1 MKERITK
8 ALVTGTSSGIGQAI
22 AVMLLKHG
30 ITVYGIG
37 MSTSARI
44 RELEHTFKDTFHH
57 TELDITDTS
66 ALKKYVSDINRDHDT
81 DLLVNCAGCAWYG
94 LHEDI
99 GYDHISRIIRTDLE
113 APALLMN
120 LLLRDLKK
128 NRGAVVNISSV
139 TADEVCP
146 HGAVYGAA
154 KAGLTS
160 LSHSIEAEGRKHG
173 LRVINIEPDMTESGL
188 YRNADF
194 TADTE
199 SDARLE
205 PDDTAGALEYALFDT
220 REGMYISDI
229 RLKPQIHRISRRK

>member
-1 MKERITK
+1 MKESISR

-22 AVMLLKHG
+22 AVMLLNHG
-30 ITVYGIG
+30 TEVYGVG
-37 MSTSARI
+37 MSSDDRV
-44 RELEHTFKDTFHH
+44 RQLEDDFIGSFHH
-57 TELDITDTS
+57 TVLDITDSS
-66 ALKKYVSDINRDHDT
+66 ALTEYVSEVNRDHGT

-99 GYDHISRIIRTDLE
+99 SCDHISRIIRTDLE
-113 APALLMN
+113 APALLMK

-128 NRGAVVNISSV
+128 NRGTIVNISSV
-139 TADEVCP
+139 AAAEVCP

-173 LRVINIEPDMTESGL
+173 LRVINIEPDMTVSGL

-194 TADTE
+194 TTDSDTL
-199 SDARLE
+199 ARLE
-205 PDDTAGALEYALFDT
+205 PEDTAKVLEYALFDT
-220 REGMYISDI
+220 RDGMYVSDI
-229 RLKPQIHRISRRK
+229 RLKPQIHRIAKRK